1 MSDQGQNGESN
12 SRHQSLLANVRI
24 VLVEP
29 AGPLNVGAIARV
41 IKNFGLQQ
49 LVLVNPHCDPH
60 GAEARQMAV
69 HAQDLLNQVQIV
81 PTLSDALSGC
91 QRAIAT
97 TARERGFNA
106 PLELPEQAFPWLLA
120 PGVPT
125 ALIFGPEDRGLNN
138 DELYKAQR
146 IVKIPTDLAYESMNL
161 AQAVAV
167 SCYELSCIQR
177 GRRLFSEAIPIE
189 PILEST
195 IEPTGILAEPAIDSL
210 PEPFDQAVSPP
221 FGSPSVSLDA
231 LEGYYR
237 HLESVLLKAGY
248 LYPHTAKP
256 RMQKLRRLCQR
267 ANPSPEELALLRGM
281 LRQCEWAMDHLR

>member
-1 MSDQGQNGESN
+1 MNQSRLADSN
-12 SRHQSLLANVRI
+12 SNVRI

-41 IKNFGLQQ
+41 AKNFGLSQ
-49 LVLVNPHCDPH
+49 LVLVNPHCDPF
-60 GAEARQMAV
+60 GPEARQMAV
-69 HAQDLLNQVQIV
+69 HAQDVLSHVQIV
-81 PTLSDALSGC
+81 PTLADALRGC
-91 QRAIAT
+91 QRAVAT

-106 PLELPEQAFPWLLA
+106 PLELPEQVFPWLLA
-120 PGVPT
+120 PDLQT

-138 DELYKAQR
+138 DELYQAQR

-167 SCYELSCIQR
+167 SCYELACIQR
-177 GRRLFSEAIPIE
+177 GRRLSSETIPISP
-189 PILEST
+189 PILPTNDLGGEAGDEAGGALPNPGINSPTEQTLST
-195 IEPTGILAEPAIDSL
+195 
-210 PEPFDQAVSPP
+210 
-221 FGSPSVSLDA
+221 FGLSAVSLDE

-256 RMQKLRRLCQR
+256 RMRKLRRLCQR

-281 LRQCEWAMDHLR
+281 LRQCEWAIDH